1 MKRTMLYLSLL
12 AVSCSVSAA
21 KYPVLTESSPEKAG
35 FNVERLNQM
44 DRWIS
49 QQVDVGY
56 PGVNLLIIK
65 DNQIVY
71 RKAWGAAKKY
81 DGSVLMEQ
89 PLKATTGTLYDL
101 ASNTKMYAT
110 NFALQKLMSEGKLH
124 PDDRIAKYI
133 PGFADSPNDTIK
145 GKNTLRISDLL
156 YHSGGFPADPQYP
169 NKAVAGALYSQ
180 DKGQTLE
187 MIKRTPLEYQ
197 PGSKHI
203 YSDV

>member
-1 MKRTMLYLSLL
+1 MKRTMLCLSLL

-49 QQVDVGY
+49 QQVDDGY

-71 RKAWGAAKKY
+71 RKARARRKY
-81 DGSVLMEQ
+81 DGSALMAQ

-133 PGFADSPNDTIK
+133 RGLPTARTMRSKAKTRCGFLICCITAAVSRQIR
-145 GKNTLRISDLL
+145 NTR
-156 YHSGGFPADPQYP
+156 
-169 NKAVAGALYSQ
+169 
-180 DKGQTLE
+180 
-187 MIKRTPLEYQ
+187 IKRSRARYIPVI
-197 PGSKHI
+197 KARRWR
-203 YSDV
+203 

>member
-49 QQVDVGY
+49 QQVDAGY

-89 PLKATTGTLYDL
+89 PVKATTGTLYDL

-133 PGFADSPNDTIK
+133 PGLPIVQMTPLKAKTPCGFLTCCITAAVSRQIR
-145 GKNTLRISDLL
+145 NTR
-156 YHSGGFPADPQYP
+156 
-169 NKAVAGALYSQ
+169 
-180 DKGQTLE
+180 
-187 MIKRTPLEYQ
+187 IKRSRARYIPRI
-197 PGSKHI
+197 KARRWR
-203 YSDV
+203 